1 MNEWR
6 IEFEGGSRIDCIGRL
21 PIVGY
26 SLSLFHLLMRCVNLM
41 LVGPRI
47 SFDAASNFHLTRRG
61 RRVTRG
67 PEKAPGE
74 RQPSPSHITKVRSIY
89 LPNLDSALLPFLNNK
104 AASVSLVCG
113 LASSV
118 PSRCRSLALRNCIN
132 DDELTWGKAAWN
144 EQYDTKG

>member
-1 MNEWR
+1 MNGESNLKEAQGL
-6 IEFEGGSRIDCIGRL
+6 IALEDFQSS
-21 PIVGY
+21 VT
-26 SLSLFHLLMRCVNLM
+26 LSLFHLLMRCVNLM

-89 LPNLDSALLPFLNNK
+89 LISIQLSSLFLNNK

-132 DDELTWGKAAWN
+132 DDELTWG
-144 EQYDTKG
+144 ESSME